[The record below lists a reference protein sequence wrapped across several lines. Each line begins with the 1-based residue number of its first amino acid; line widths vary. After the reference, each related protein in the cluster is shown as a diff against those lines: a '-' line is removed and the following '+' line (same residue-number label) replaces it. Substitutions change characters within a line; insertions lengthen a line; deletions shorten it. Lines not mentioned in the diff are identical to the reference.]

1 VKVNR
6 PTLPLKMPMEIK
18 KKAKNTGQYFTP
30 EHVADFMISLSKAP
44 KDAKV
49 LEPACGQGVFLKL
62 LEKRGYA
69 DIVGYE
75 IDKTLEPVTDA
86 K

>member
-1 VKVNR
+1 MSMK
-6 PTLPLKMPMEIK
+6 IK

-30 EHVADFMISLSKAP
+30 EHVADFMTSLSKAP
-44 KDAKV
+44 KSAKV
-49 LEPACGQGVFLKL
+49 LEPACGQGIFLKL
-62 LEKRGYA
+62 LEEQGYE